1 MPKFHKFI
9 YHEII
14 RPLRLKQEAKI
25 VNELDGK
32 TILEVGYFD
41 NLFQKLLRDNLTY
54 MGIDSNPNIAIKDM
68 PLIKIE
74 DFKPQKKF
82 DIVVFSNVLE
92 HLEDP
97 VLAIKKIKNLSKKYI
112 CIGVP
117 YEPFYSITRLFIPEK
132 EHLWTIHP
140 NLLRLYFGNPIKEKY
155 FHLRRSYFAVFS
167 VN

>member
-14 RPLRLKQEAKI
+14 RPSRLGQEAKI
-25 VNELDGK
+25 VNDLDGK
-32 TILEVGYFD
+32 TILDVGYFD
-41 NLFQKLLRDNLTY
+41 GLFQKLLKNNLMY
-54 MGIDSNPNIAIKDM
+54 MGIDPNPNIMIKDM
-68 PLIKIE
+68 PLLKIE
-74 DFKPQKKF
+74 EFKPEKKF
-82 DIVVFSNVLE
+82 DIVVASNVLE

-97 VLAIKKIKNLSKKYI
+97 VVAIKKIKSLSKKYI

-117 YEPFYSITRLFIPEK
+117 YEPFYSITRFFIPEK

-140 NLLRLYFGNPIKEKY
+140 DLLKFYFGKPIKEKY
-155 FHLRRSYFAVFS
+155 FHLKRSYFAVFL